1 MKNHRVNKLA
11 VGKMVLGFMN
21 LCVGTIGRIV
31 RMTTVLL
38 CLLKMKEY
46 SGIFGFSNGKTYV
59 RLIPCVPLTSACST
73 CQREKV

>member
-11 VGKMVLGFMN
+11 VGKMVLDITN

-38 CLLKMKEY
+38 CLLKMKES
-46 SGIFGFSNGKTYV
+46 SGIFGFSNGKNYV
-59 RLIPCVPLTSACST
+59 RLIPWLF
-73 CQREKV
+73 EKL